1 MPLSPFQDNFNN
13 ICSNGGDGGDEP
25 KVEVRPLKSSRD
37 CEEGRLSGGSP
48 LLDLHEH
55 LSMCLRLCSAAED
68 INEAVGNTILNV
80 FLTNS
85 VSAIL
90 VRGIKKQL
98 SKFVEA

>member
-1 MPLSPFQDNFNN
+1 MCEIPSPLLQDNFNN

-25 KVEVRPLKSSRD
+25 KVEVRPLKSSND
-37 CEEGRLSGGSP
+37 CEEGRLSDGPP
-48 LLDLHEH
+48 LLDLPEH

-68 INEAVGNTILNV
+68 VNEAVGNTILNV

-90 VRGIKKQL
+90 VRD
-98 SKFVEA
+98 F